1 MKIAIIAMGSWGTA
15 IAKLLAENGHQVYAY
30 ARDEKLIASLRENH
44 ENQRYLPGVRLPE
57 GIVYTNEIKE
67 ALDGAEIV
75 VNAVPTQAFRSS
87 LASYVSLLDDEMI
100 LVNLSKGIEISTG
113 KTISEIAKEVLDA
126 AGKRLAVC
134 TLSGPTHAEEVGIG
148 MPSAI
153 VVASEDLEKA
163 KRVQEAFTNE
173 NFRVYT
179 SNDLKGVEICGALKN
194 IIALA
199 SGVADGL
206 GFGDNTKAALITR
219 GISEIARFGLA
230 HGADRQTFSGL
241 AGVGDMIVTCTSRH
255 SRNRKCGELIG
266 RGATLSEATKE
277 VGMVVEGAH
286 TCKAVMEMLRDVQ
299 GVEMPITEV
308 LYKILYE
315 DYPARQALRELM
327 QRKLRHEHE

>member
-15 IAKLLAENGHQVYAY
+15 IAKLLADNGHDVNAY
-30 ARDEKLIASLRENH
+30 ARDEKLIASLRNTNENK
-44 ENQRYLPGVRLPE
+44 RYLPGVKLPE
-57 GIVYTNEIKE
+57 TIRYTQSIEE
-67 ALDGAEIV
+67 AIDGAEIV
-75 VNAVPTQAFRSS
+75 VNAVPTQAFRAS
-87 LASYVSLLDDEMI
+87 LASYVDLLQDGVV
-100 LVNLSKGIEISTG
+100 LVNLSKGIEIATG
-113 KTISEIAKEVLDA
+113 KTISEIAKEILDS
-126 AGKRLAVC
+126 AGKRVVVC
-134 TLSGPTHAEEVGIG
+134 TLSGPTHAEEVGLE

-153 VVASEDLEKA
+153 VVASEDLETA
-163 KRVQEAFTNE
+163 KCVQEAFTNE

-266 RGATLSEATKE
+266 KGFTLAEATKE

-286 TCKAVMEMLRDVQ
+286 TCKAVIQMLNDVPD
-299 GVEMPITEV
+299 VEMPITEV
-308 LYKILYE
+308 LYRILYE
-315 DYPARQALRELM
+315 DYPARRALKELM

>member
-15 IAKLLAENGHQVYAY
+15 IAKLLAENGHDVWAY
-30 ARDEKLIASLRENH
+30 ARDEELIATLRAT
-44 ENQRYLPGVRLPE
+44 NQNERYLPGVRLPE
-57 GIVYTNEIKE
+57 SIRYTHSVEE
-67 ALDGAEIV
+67 ALDGAELV
-75 VNAVPTQAFRSS
+75 VNAVPTQSFRSS
-87 LASYVSLLDDEMI
+87 LASYVAVLRDGMI

-113 KTISEIAKEVLDA
+113 KTISEVAKEILDG
-126 AGKRLAVC
+126 AGKQVVVC
-134 TLSGPTHAEEVGIG
+134 TLSGPTHAEEVGVG

-153 VVASEDLEKA
+153 VVASEDMESA

-179 SNDLKGVEICGALKN
+179 SNDLRGVEICGALKN

-230 HGADRQTFSGL
+230 RGADRQTFSGL

-266 RGATLSEATKE
+266 KGATLAEATKE

-286 TCKAVMEMLRDVQ
+286 TCKAVMEMRKDIPEI
-299 GVEMPITEV
+299 EMPITEV

-315 DYPARQALRELM
+315 DYPARKALKELM
-327 QRKLRHEHE
+327 ERKLRHEHE